1 MRHALIALLMLL
13 CSVTPAAARV
23 DISIGINLPF
33 YPQLQR
39 IPSYPVYYAPTLAAN
54 YFFYDGLYWVFD
66 GDNWYVST
74 WYNGPW
80 SLVDPFDVPLFLLR
94 VPVRYYRHAPPYF
107 HSWRAD
113 YAPRW
118 GERWGRSWEERRSG
132 WDQWNRS
139 SAPPPAPLPTYQQQY
154 SGNRY
159 PQPSQQAVIQ
169 TQNYR
174 YQPRD
179 TVARQHFEQLR
190 SQAQSAP
197 QQPAVQQSQPAPQQ
211 RQPRQQEARQPQP
224 AQPQPT
230 LTNRAETQRQMQQQ
244 QQQQRT
250 ERQPQPQP
258 QPQQS
263 RPAREQQQAQPQPAP
278 QPQRV
283 ERPPQQAPAAP
294 SQAQAPEKGR
304 GREENK
310 GQGHEKDK
318 DNKEKGENR

>member
-39 IPSYPVYYAPTLAAN
+39 IPSYPVYYAPTVAAN

-107 HSWRAD
+107 LSWRAND
-113 YAPRW
+113 APRW
-118 GERWGRSWEERRSG
+118 GERWGRSWEERRGG

-139 SAPPPAPLPTYQQQY
+139 SAPPPAPLPTYQRQY

-159 PQPSQQAVIQ
+159 PQPSQQVVIQ

-179 TVARQHFEQLR
+179 TVARQHFEQAR

-211 RQPRQQEARQPQP
+211 RQPVRQQEARQPQP
-224 AQPQPT
+224 AQPQQAPT
-230 LTNRAETQRQMQQQ
+230 
-244 QQQQRT
+244 
-250 ERQPQPQP
+250 
-258 QPQQS
+258 
-263 RPAREQQQAQPQPAP
+263 P

-283 ERPPQQAPAAP
+283 ERQPQQAPAARER
-294 SQAQAPEKGR
+294 AQAPEKGR

-310 GQGHEKDK
+310 GQGREREKDNK